1 MIEGLIVSLVLILH
15 SSASHSLP
23 SADNTSSPTNNTS
36 YSSAWNPYEFPPPP
50 PPIYNSPWLPPE
62 DFYDNFDPR
71 IADIVRNRVQD
82 ILTQW
87 RNINLPP
94 LYHCRYTCEQYIPPW
109 PAAAHENPTPPQAHE
124 NPTPHDVQENSTLTP
139 TPHDVKE
146 DPTLTPPVH
155 ENPTIPPPPPSKS
168 ADNCPTVE
176 KVLETCTSKSQHESV
191 EHVYS
196 WTCTYS
202 DECCKETL
210 NVQDEC
216 LNINPNISW
225 LKSVCCDSSEIPAGG
240 KADA

>member
-109 PAAAHENPTPPQAHE
+109 PAAAHENPTPP
-124 NPTPHDVQENSTLTP
+124 HDVQENSTLTP